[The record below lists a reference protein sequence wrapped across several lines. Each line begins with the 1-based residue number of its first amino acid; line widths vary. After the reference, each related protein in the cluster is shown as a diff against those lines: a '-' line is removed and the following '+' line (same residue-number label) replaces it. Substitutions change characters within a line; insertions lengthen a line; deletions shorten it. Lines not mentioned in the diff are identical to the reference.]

1 MSDIPIEL
9 QRELCAE
16 FRGWAIS
23 TSPPRYDGS
32 PCTPYYSDDNKND
45 YGYVRDY
52 RPDENVQQ
60 AAGLKARLRE
70 LGYTFCIWHW
80 GHTQDVEVNLHPK
93 DGELQRDIIANA
105 RLKTESAA
113 LTAAVAQMQAQANCD
128 KGMEDMGFTKANG
141 KDAQ

>member
-60 AAGLKARLRE
+60 ADALWDAVKAKGWKTSIDGDARISICKLWRKRIAGSQMYECEA
-70 LGYTFCIWHW
+70 
-80 GHTQDVEVNLHPK
+80 
-93 DGELQRDIIANA
+93 
-105 RLKTESAA
+105 KTWMLA
-113 LTAAVAQMQAQANCD
+113 LTEAVACLVSD
-128 KGMEDMGFTKANG
+128 GKGGG
-141 KDAQ
+141 